1 MNGNYQKV
9 KSIIL
14 RLGLEESLNEKII
27 VVGGTAPYL
36 ISIKKNRI
44 EKHSDIDIIVEKDE
58 MILYEN
64 IWKENNCKQ

>member
-27 VVGGTAPYL
+27 VVGGTVPYL
-36 ISIKKNRI
+36 ISKK
-44 EKHSDIDIIVEKDE
+44 ESDR
-58 MILYEN
+58 
-64 IWKENNCKQ
+64 